1 MAWSILQKNGL
12 IRHSGNLS
20 HPVITHPNGFEPR
33 QLGTVASSWNNPKAC
48 FSRSPTSFPFINGI
62 DLQSFN
68 CCWILRLKLSCLDWN
83 NFATPQSIH
92 GCWISGLKISWLDWN
107 NFAAPQSIQGCWI
120 SGLKISWLDWNNF
133 AAPQSIQRCWI
144 SGLKLSWLDLNNF
157 AAPQSIQRCWISG
170 LKLSCLDWNNFAA
183 PQSNLQV
190 REDQKKW
197 YDLPYLSNPGYAMIA
212 VTLDKVTY
220 TYVSI
225 PIVADLSWEI
235 HDNRTVGLV
244 GPNGSGKSTL
254 LGP

>member
-68 CCWILRLKLSCLDWN
+68 CCWILRLKLSCLDW
-83 NFATPQSIH
+83 
-92 GCWISGLKISWLDWN
+92 
-107 NFAAPQSIQGCWI
+107 
-120 SGLKISWLDWNNF
+120 
-133 AAPQSIQRCWI
+133 
-144 SGLKLSWLDLNNF
+144 NNF

-254 LGP
+254 LRLIARDLTP